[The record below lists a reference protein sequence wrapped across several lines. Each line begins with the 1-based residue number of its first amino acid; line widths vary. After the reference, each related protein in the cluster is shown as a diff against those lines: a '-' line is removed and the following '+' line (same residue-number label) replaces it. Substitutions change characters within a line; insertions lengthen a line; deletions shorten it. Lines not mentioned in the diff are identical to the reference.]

1 MHHDCED
8 QEQIYSMSHGAAFD
22 TFGPHCIYRFCYWIQ
37 PVQIRIL
44 AEKKCL

>member
-22 TFGPHCIYRFCYWIQ
+22 TFGPTVSIDSVIGFNQYRLEF
-37 PVQIRIL
+37 
-44 AEKKCL
+44 